1 MAKAVERAYQ
11 IVRQGILDGRLA
23 PGERLKEEDLA
34 QEIGVSRTPIREAL
48 RRLDLEGLL
57 SFVPNQGTRVAD
69 WADQDIEEIFSLRAL
84 LESHAAGLAARRM
97 TPEALGRLRDLAAQM
112 ERLVAEAD
120 GWPGDALTEANSAF
134 HREILDVAGNRR
146 LAAMMSNLME
156 MPVIVSTFRRY
167 RPADLRRSA
176 SHHTE
181 MVAAFE
187 SGDADWAASV
197 MRSHVRAAYA
207 TYAARE
213 PSTVEV
219 AD

>member
-11 IVRQGILDGRLA
+11 IVRRGILDGRLA

-57 SFVPNQGTRVAD
+57 SFVPNQGARVAD

-84 LESHAAGLAARRM
+84 LESHAAGLAAQRM
-97 TPEALGRLRDLAAQM
+97 TPDALDRLRDLATRM
-112 ERLVAEAD
+112 EQLVASGD
-120 GWPGDALTEANSAF
+120 GSPSDALTEANSDF
-134 HREILDVAGNRR
+134 HHLIQEVAGNRR
-146 LAAMMSNLME
+146 LAAMINNLME
-156 MPVIVSTFRRY
+156 MPVIVNTFRRY

-176 SHHTE
+176 SHHIE

-187 SGDADWAASV
+187 NRDADWAASV

-207 TYAARE
+207 TYAARDPGAIKAAE
-213 PSTVEV
+213 
-219 AD
+219 

>member
-11 IVRQGILDGRLA
+11 IVRQGILDGRFA
-23 PGERLKEEDLA
+23 PGERLKEEELA

-57 SFVPNQGTRVAD
+57 SFVPNHGTKVAD
-69 WADQDIEEIFSLRAL
+69 WAAQDIEEIFSLRAL

-97 TPEALGRLRDLAAQM
+97 TPDALARLRDLAIHM
-112 ERLVAEAD
+112 DGLVAEAD

-134 HREILDVAGNRR
+134 HREILDVGGNRR
-146 LAAMMSNLME
+146 LAAMISNLME

-167 RPADLRRSA
+167 RPDDMRRSA
-176 SHHTE
+176 NHHIE

-187 SGDADWAASV
+187 AGDAEWASSV
-197 MRSHVRAAYA
+197 MRSHVRAAFA
-207 TYAARE
+207 TYASRKPEATE
-213 PSTVEV
+213 AAE
-219 AD
+219 